1 MGRKAKYTFEQ
12 KLQAVLDYQSG
23 KKSAADIALELD
35 MGKCGDNRI
44 RQWTNL
50 YQANGPEALNPKEN
64 NSSYSK
70 EFKEL
75 VVLDHIQNGLS
86 DKELA
91 AKYNIS
97 STSVIRTWIKR
108 YNNHMEQRDYDPHP
122 EVYMAE
128 RKKTTKEERME
139 IVQYC
144 INHDRNY
151 KETAAKYGCS
161 YSQVYSW
168 VGKYDRQGT
177 DGLNDNR
184 GHRKA
189 EEDLTDN
196 EKLEREIKRLK
207 EELRRKEIEVK
218 FLKKLS
224 ELGRRR

>member
-128 RKKTTKEERME
+128 RKQRKKNEWRSFNTVSIMIAIIKKQLQNMAAAIHRYIHGSVNMTSKEPMAWMT
-139 IVQYC
+139 
-144 INHDRNY
+144 
-151 KETAAKYGCS
+151 TAAIAK
-161 YSQVYSW
+161 Q
-168 VGKYDRQGT
+168 KKILR
-177 DGLNDNR
+177 
-184 GHRKA
+184 
-189 EEDLTDN
+189 
-196 EKLEREIKRLK
+196 IKKNLK
-207 EELRRKEIEVK
+207 EKTND
-218 FLKKLS
+218 
-224 ELGRRR
+224 

>member
-128 RKKTTKEERME
+128 RTQRKKNAWRSFNTVSIMIAIIKKQLQNMAAAIHRYIHGSVNMTSKEPMAWMT
-139 IVQYC
+139 
-144 INHDRNY
+144 
-151 KETAAKYGCS
+151 TAAIAK
-161 YSQVYSW
+161 QKKILRIKKNW
-168 VGKYDRQGT
+168 KEKT
-177 DGLNDNR
+177 ND
-184 GHRKA
+184 
-189 EEDLTDN
+189 
-196 EKLEREIKRLK
+196 
-207 EELRRKEIEVK
+207 
-218 FLKKLS
+218 
-224 ELGRRR
+224 

>member
-1 MGRKAKYTFEQ
+1 MGTAENVTARISMSLRMSTEWSITK
-12 KLQAVLDYQSG
+12 KLA
-23 KKSAADIALELD
+23 
-35 MGKCGDNRI
+35 
-44 RQWTNL
+44 T
-50 YQANGPEALNPKEN
+50 
-64 NSSYSK
+64 
-70 EFKEL
+70 
-75 VVLDHIQNGLS
+75 
-86 DKELA
+86 
-91 AKYNIS
+91 KYNIS
-97 STSVIRTWIKR
+97 SESVIIQWIKR
-108 YNNHMEQRDYDPHP
+108 YNNHIEQRDDDPRW

-144 INHDRNY
+144 IGHDCNY

-168 VGKYDRQGT
+168 VGKYDSQGT

-189 EEDLTDN
+189 EEDLTDK
-196 EKLEREIKRLK
+196 EKLERENKRLK